1 MVQRTNDS
9 VGEGADLKML
19 NIGWLSTGRG
29 EGSRGLLNFVQ
40 KRLIET
46 GANARISFAFSNR
59 ERGEAE
65 GSDEFFSL
73 VDGYGIPLVTHSSA
87 AFRKEIGG
95 RFSAHREEFDQQVM
109 DKLAGREADICVL
122 AGYMLIVGGKMCRQY
137 PLLNLHPALP
147 DGPIGTWQEVVWELI
162 ETRATKTGAMVHLAT
177 EEVDRGP
184 VVSYVTVPITGPGF
198 DEHWESLKGQ
208 DLDAIRKTEGEDFA
222 LFQAIRREQYR
233 REPYL
238 LFETLRAVSQG
249 EIKVSGGQ
257 VLDASGAPLSAS
269 MPNGLCL
276 DRQIADAMAESR
288 G

>member
-1 MVQRTNDS
+1 
-9 VGEGADLKML
+9 ML
-19 NIGWLSTGRG
+19 NIGWFSTGRG

-40 KRLIET
+40 KRLAET

-65 GSDEFFSL
+65 GSDEFFNL
-73 VDGYGIPLVTHSSA
+73 VDGYEIPLVTHSSA
-87 AFRKEIGG
+87 VFHKGVGG
-95 RFSAHREEFDQQVM
+95 RFSQHREEFDQQVM

-147 DGPIGTWQEVVWELI
+147 DGPIGTWQEVIWELI
-162 ETRATKTGAMVHLAT
+162 ETQATKTGAMVHLAT
-177 EEVDRGP
+177 EKVDRGP
-184 VVSYVTVPITGPGF
+184 VVSYVTVPITGPAF
-198 DEHWESLKGQ
+198 DQHWEALQGQ
-208 DLDAIRKTEGEDFA
+208 GRALEVIKKTEGEELA

-238 LFETLRAVSQG
+238 LFETLRAVSQR
-249 EIKVSGGQ
+249 EIRVSEGQ
-257 VLDASGAPLSAS
+257 VLDASGANLSES
-269 MPNGLCL
+269 MTSGLCL
-276 DRQIADAMAESR
+276 DRQIEDAMAEALMEGPAKSE